1 MQWLCGAL
9 VLVCLGIG
17 SGLGRR
23 VSHDYDEY
31 SDYSDTGDFTETGFV
46 LTPAAREARHTGLDF
61 PQLDESFEDYP
72 QLQRRERDGGFHG
85 GRHGSGGQQ
94 RGGRRFGR
102 VQDRASN
109 EGSIR
114 FYNHREV
121 PSTTFSWLK
130 VPVGAFSVII
140 KSY

>member
-9 VLVCLGIG
+9 VLVCLGTG

-23 VSHDYDEY
+23 VSHDYEEY

-109 EGSIR
+109 EGSLR
-114 FYNHREV
+114 FYNHREGHYYDLLLV
-121 PSTTFSWLK
+121 ENAYDIMLNRR
-130 VPVGAFSVII
+130 
-140 KSY
+140 